1 MKKILMSV
9 VLVCTILIA
18 RSQSVP
24 FGLRTDFIPDS
35 PLQTLEL
42 STFDHTV
49 LLAEDTRI
57 EEEGGL
63 TNNGRIVFMD
73 IDANSAGTWSQLPNG
88 DKIWQLKYRTP
99 NALATCVFFDDFQIP
114 VGSTFYI
121 YPSDRSSFDGPYD
134 YKDCM
139 PQGYFGTMEV
149 MGEEA
154 IIEYYQP
161 ASVVGQAKLG
171 IKGFGHF
178 YRYVS
183 DYSANRGGS
192 VSGACQV
199 DVNCPEGVG
208 REDQRDAVVRL
219 RIVNGNSAGL
229 CSGSLVNTTAFD
241 CRNYV
246 LTAMHC
252 GFDVNGNFISDADLL
267 LCQVRFNYEKSGCN
281 SGSTTATHN
290 KTGVVRLADSADGGG
305 DSGSDFFLVEMTGA
319 VPASFEPFYA
329 GWDATGLV
337 PQNAFGI
344 HHPSGD
350 VKKISYTEDIV
361 SGTWQAAGNHWEVQ
375 WAPTTTSWGVTEG
388 GSSGS
393 PLFNQNK
400 RLVGTLTGGASF
412 CNAPSQH
419 DLYGK
424 MSKHWSGNPNAAS
437 QKLKV
442 WLDPQNTGITTL
454 DGARPNSSLNLPC
467 NSVGVQE
474 TIAFNEI
481 TIFPTLAETFVT
493 INTSRFREIKEVK
506 LFNSMGVLVEV
517 FNLQGQQSELNLSSL
532 PAGIYYLSFIQLNGN
547 FLTKK
552 ITVIR

>member
-1 MKKILMSV
+1 MSV
-9 VLVCTILIA
+9 VLTCTILIA
-18 RSQSVP
+18 KSQSGP
-24 FGLRTDFIPDS
+24 FGLQNDFVPDA

-42 STFDHTV
+42 STFDHSL

-57 EEEGGL
+57 EQEGGM
-63 TNNGRIVFMD
+63 TNNGRIILMD
-73 IDANSAGTWSQLPNG
+73 LDANSCGTWTHLPNG
-88 DKIWQLKYRTP
+88 DKMWQLKYRTP
-99 NALATCVFFDDFQIP
+99 NALATCVFFDHFQIP
-114 VGSTFYI
+114 MGATFHI
-121 YPSDRSSFDGPYD
+121 YPSDLSYFEGPYD

-161 ASVVGQAKLG
+161 ASVVGEAQLG
-171 IKGFGHF
+171 IRGFGHF
-178 YRYVS
+178 YRNVYNYNS
-183 DYSANRGGS
+183 PNRGGGS
-192 VSGACQV
+192 SEPCEV
-199 DVNCPEGVG
+199 DVNCPEGLG
-208 REDQRDAVVRL
+208 KEDQRDAVVRL
-219 RIVNGNSAGL
+219 RIVNGAFTGL
-229 CSGSLVNTTAFD
+229 CSGVLVNTTAFD
-241 CRNYV
+241 CRKYV

-252 GFDVNGNFISDADLL
+252 GYNPDNGVFVSDTDLL
-267 LCQVRFNYEKSGCN
+267 QCQVRFNFEKTGCGT
-281 SGSTTATHN
+281 GSTNTMNN
-290 KTGVVRLADSADGGG
+290 KTGVVRLADSADDGG
-305 DSGSDFFLVEMTGA
+305 DSGSDFFLVEMTNSI
-319 VPASFEPFYA
+319 PSSFDPYFA

-361 SGTWQAAGNHWEVQ
+361 SGTWQASGNHWVVQ
-375 WAPTTTSWGVTEG
+375 WSPTTTSWGVTEG

-400 RLVGTLTGGASF
+400 RVVGTLTGGAST
-412 CNAPSQH
+412 CAAPSQQ
-419 DLYGK
+419 DFYGK

-442 WLDPQNTGITTL
+442 WLDPQNTGMTIV
-454 DGARPNSSLNLPC
+454 DGARPNSALNLPC

-481 TIFPTLAETFVT
+481 TVAPTLVESFVT
-493 INTSRFREIKEVK
+493 VNTSRFREIKEVK
-506 LFNSMGVLVEV
+506 LFNSVGTLVEV
-517 FNLQGQQSELNLSSL
+517 FNLQGQQSELNMSNL
-532 PAGIYYLSFIQLNGN
+532 PTGIYYLSFIQLNGN